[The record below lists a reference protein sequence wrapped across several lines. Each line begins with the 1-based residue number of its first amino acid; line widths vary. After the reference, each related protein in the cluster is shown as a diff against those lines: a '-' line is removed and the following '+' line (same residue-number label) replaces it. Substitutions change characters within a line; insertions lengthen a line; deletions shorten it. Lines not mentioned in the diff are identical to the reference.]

1 MREDEFRLVSDVPT
15 FLANDVRKSVH
26 ELHLRDELEEGQV
39 EVTTEARLQIHV
51 CLCEQIL
58 LVLLHRQVKGRGHTC
73 HEVRAVVVETLCRKL
88 DVNGHG
94 DVRRFDV
101 LELLVAVQ
109 LIAEREVLRA
119 EVHGGDN
126 AQAQILGQKEL
137 AQDTHREARLIVRYL
152 GKPLVAIL
160 VDKAILLQLDVLQ
173 MQACQE
179 SVVELALVNI
189 GTVHHL
195 PLLCMSHAR
204 RGGEKHHQCPQTPY
218 YIIMC
223 IFHHFI
229 KRENRR
235 FILQKAEFAVT
246 LCPNFA
252 AKLHKIE
259 QLNTKNMRLTVIG
272 AGNMGG
278 ALIKGWAKSG
288 KIDNITVADKNEALL
303 AQFKQDYPALNITTD
318 NVEAVK
324 GADIVVLVVKPWL
337 MKMVLAEV
345 KHALDLDKQI
355 IVSDAANFTTG
366 MLAEELGADGQFF
379 YVIPNIAAEFGA
391 SMSFIAKAPA
401 ATDESLKAV
410 EELYAIDGDTLVV
423 AENLVGPG
431 MMMASCGIAYVM
443 RYIRAQMEGGCEMG
457 FYPQQAKQI
466 ALQTM
471 QGAVSLL
478 KATGWHPEEAI
489 DKVTTPGGV
498 TIKGLNE
505 LDHAGFNS
513 AVIRSLK
520 AGLK

>member
-1 MREDEFRLVSDVPT
+1 
-15 FLANDVRKSVH
+15 
-26 ELHLRDELEEGQV
+26 
-39 EVTTEARLQIHV
+39 
-51 CLCEQIL
+51 
-58 LVLLHRQVKGRGHTC
+58 
-73 HEVRAVVVETLCRKL
+73 
-88 DVNGHG
+88 
-94 DVRRFDV
+94 
-101 LELLVAVQ
+101 
-109 LIAEREVLRA
+109 
-119 EVHGGDN
+119 
-126 AQAQILGQKEL
+126 
-137 AQDTHREARLIVRYL
+137 
-152 GKPLVAIL
+152 
-160 VDKAILLQLDVLQ
+160 
-173 MQACQE
+173 
-179 SVVELALVNI
+179 
-189 GTVHHL
+189 
-195 PLLCMSHAR
+195 
-204 RGGEKHHQCPQTPY
+204 
-218 YIIMC
+218 MC

-259 QLNTKNMRLTVIG
+259 QLNTKNMKLTVIG

-318 NVEAVK
+318 NVAAVK
-324 GADIVVLVVKPWL
+324 DADIVVLVVKPWL

-520 AGLK
+520 AGLR